1 MVREA
6 YSPIGRNA
14 IQAELATDL
23 VKRSG
28 SRDRG
33 SDCFHVENVPR
44 KRCLVDRGK
53 SEKKGDTTGG
63 MFTLPA
69 DRRGLSLRRGNLAL
83 AIAS

>member
-1 MVREA
+1 MVRKA
-6 YSPIGRNA
+6 CCPIGRNA

-63 MFTLPA
+63 MFTLPVTEDFPFEEEICA
-69 DRRGLSLRRGNLAL
+69 